1 MVGPNFHSPPP
12 APVKQFTEKPLPLK
26 TVHTK
31 GTGGK
36 AQRFHPDTD
45 LPILWW
51 ELFHSPEINELITAG
66 LNHSPNVTAA
76 AAALRQAGEN
86 WKAQI
91 GSSLLPQVNGAM
103 GVIRQRYSGVQ
114 IGIPGDSQTFSL
126 YNPAFNLSYT
136 LDLFGGARR
145 QIEGLHAQID
155 YQRFQLIAAKVTL
168 TTNIVTTAVN
178 IASYQAQI
186 DATNDLIKAQSNIL
200 DVLAAQYRSGGISNA
215 DVLTQK
221 ALVEQSKA
229 TLPPLETNLARA
241 KHSMSAL
248 IGTFPD
254 RPLPIIRLD
263 RLQLPGDL
271 PVTIPSMLVRQ
282 RPDIRSAEAT
292 MHKAMTQIGVATA
305 NLLPQLTLSASDGWL
320 NTTWAR
326 LFTSTNNVWSIAAQ
340 ASQPLFRGGSLLAQ
354 RRAAIAGFDQAAAQ
368 YQQTVL
374 QAFQNV
380 ADVLTAIEADAR
392 TLQAKI
398 LAEDAARAS
407 LKLTMDQ
414 YRLGAANYVNLLYAQ
429 RQYQQARI
437 NRIQAQALRYTD
449 TAALFQAL
457 GGGWWRKPWCAQTCL

>member
-1 MVGPNFHSPPP
+1 
-12 APVKQFTEKPLPLK
+12 
-26 TVHTK
+26 
-31 GTGGK
+31 
-36 AQRFHPDTD
+36 
-45 LPILWW
+45 
-51 ELFHSPEINELITAG
+51 
-66 LNHSPNVTAA
+66 
-76 AAALRQAGEN
+76 
-86 WKAQI
+86 
-91 GSSLLPQVNGAM
+91 
-103 GVIRQRYSGVQ
+103 
-114 IGIPGDSQTFSL
+114 
-126 YNPAFNLSYT
+126 
-136 LDLFGGARR
+136 
-145 QIEGLHAQID
+145 
-155 YQRFQLIAAKVTL
+155 
-168 TTNIVTTAVN
+168 
-178 IASYQAQI
+178 
-186 DATNDLIKAQSNIL
+186 
-200 DVLAAQYRSGGISNA
+200 
-215 DVLTQK
+215 
-221 ALVEQSKA
+221 
-229 TLPPLETNLARA
+229 
-241 KHSMSAL
+241 
-248 IGTFPD
+248 
-254 RPLPIIRLD
+254 
-263 RLQLPGDL
+263 
-271 PVTIPSMLVRQ
+271 
-282 RPDIRSAEAT
+282 

-392 TLQAKI
+392 TLQAQI